1 MSHTSQNFDIPLEQ
15 AEAQLRDIFQRHLPN
30 APAEA
35 GSLGR
40 MLNHVVNIRRAVSE
54 STDDHANA
62 AKRLGDFALTV
73 ERMAKRA
80 PANDEEM
87 TARIHNLANTLKTAG
102 SELAS
107 VKAAPA
113 VAGN

>member
-1 MSHTSQNFDIPLEQ
+1 MSDASQNFDIPLEQ

-40 MLNHVVNIRRAVSE
+40 MLTHVVNIRRAVHE
-54 STDDHANA
+54 SPEVHANA

-87 TARIHNLANTLKTAG
+87 TERITNLANTLKIAG
-102 SELAS
+102 HELAS
-107 VKAAPA
+107 AKSTVAPA
-113 VAGN
+113 S